1 MGPINHRGILNRRL
15 SFPSRQS
22 ALGCKSPRRGTTTVE
37 FAMVCPFVFL
47 FFFASIEFGRLQMA
61 YHGLEGAAREG
72 CRIAMSWKATPADVA
87 QTVTNRLRSF
97 GISGQSLTILPSPLS
112 GAREWE
118 PITVRVEVPYSQVSW
133 LPTPRFIQGYTL
145 VGSCTLPKEA
155 VDPGS

>member
-1 MGPINHRGILNRRL
+1 
-15 SFPSRQS
+15 
-22 ALGCKSPRRGTTTVE
+22 VE
-37 FAMVCPFVFL
+37 FAMVSPFVFL
-47 FFFASIEFGRLQMA
+47 FFFASLEFGRLQMA

-72 CRIAMSWKATPADVA
+72 CRTAMSWKASSADVE

-97 GISGQSLTILPSPLS
+97 GIAGQSLTILPSPLS

-133 LPTPRFIQGYTL
+133 LPIPRFLQGITL
-145 VGSCTLPKEA
+145 VGSCILPKEA